1 MEQTLVSTRRSLHA
15 VAETLMAGHQH
26 RVAGTIRL
34 AVTPG
39 GFSTRPLPG
48 DPSLL
53 TVRGTDLVVVGRAGE
68 KALALAGTLGEL
80 AAAADIEF
88 GAPEG
93 VYGEGTRAQ
102 AGDRVVVDPTS
113 AAAIAG
119 ALATG
124 DTALRRLAA
133 AHAHDAPP
141 DPVLWPEHF
150 DVGISLDE
158 VNYGISAGDTA
169 IEEPYAYVGPWRPRV
184 GDFWDRPFGAA
195 RTVRELGDVDA
206 MVEFLETGR
215 RQAERDP
222 KA

>member
-39 GFSTRPLPG
+39 GFATGPLPG

-53 TVRGTDLVVVGRAGE
+53 SVRGTDLVVVGRAGE
-68 KALALAGTLGEL
+68 EAVALAGTLGEL
-80 AAAADIEF
+80 AVAAGVEF
-88 GAPEG
+88 GAPED
-93 VYGEGTRAQ
+93 VYGEGTGAQ
-102 AGDRVVVDPTS
+102 ADDRVVVDPSS
-113 AAAIAG
+113 AATIGG
-119 ALATG
+119 ALASG
-124 DTALRRLAA
+124 DAALRRLAA
-133 AHAHDAPP
+133 AHAPDAPP
-141 DPVLWPEHF
+141 APVLWPEHF

-158 VNYGISAGDTA
+158 VNYGISAGDGA
-169 IEEPYAYVGPWRPRV
+169 IAEPYAYVGPWQPRT

-206 MVEFLETGR
+206 MVEFFEAGR
-215 RQAERDP
+215 RRAELDP